1 MALTPEQIQELKS
14 QLFSQIQHLPPD
26 KKQQAEEQIK
36 NMSAEAIES
45 MLKQQSGPQKSIF
58 RMIIDKEVESIIV
71 DSNDEALA
79 VLDIAPLSDGH
90 TLIIPRSASSSAQQ
104 IPGKAFEL
112 AQKVSSLIKENL
124 KASSV
129 SIQTE
134 MKFGES
140 IIHVIPSYDSPVSL
154 DSKRK
159 NSSQDEL
166 KDLLKK
172 IKPEEQPKPIKIKK
186 TFSPKE
192 TVKRQMRIP

>member
-90 TLIIPRSASSSAQQ
+90 TLIIPRSAASSAQQ